1 MNVMRRPP
9 FPVVL
14 WILLILGIL
23 VWNVLVWMTFTRR
36 IL

>member
-1 MNVMRRPP
+1 MRRPS
-9 FPVVL
+9 FPVIL
-14 WILLILGIL
+14 WILLLLGIL